1 MNNYIQVDHY
11 LQELKARGD
20 LSKSAIIWEL
30 ALACVEW
37 PYVFG
42 AAGALCTPKNRKERA
57 SAAHP
62 TIVSSCQVLNGKR
75 DSCSGC
81 KWLPDGV
88 NVRQYDCR
96 GFTRWCAAQVGITIR
111 GAGATSQ
118 WDDDRNWSQKGQIAN
133 MPKDQL
139 VCLFVRKDTKM
150 DHTGWGYNQETIE
163 CSNGVQ
169 HFTKRNKKW
178 THWAVPKGLE
188 GGVIPLPEFKPT
200 IKRGSKGQ
208 DVTELQQDL
217 LILGYSLPKYGADGD
232 FGRETEAALKQ
243 FQTDSGLT
251 PDGVCGPLTWE
262 AIREI
267 MGSDPSNYFTV
278 TIPHL
283 SEKDAMQ
290 LLALYPAGSMKK
302 EAGENA

>member
-1 MNNYIQVDHY
+1 MNNYIQVD
-11 LQELKARGD
+11 LFIDDLKKQGKSR
-20 LSKSAIIWEL
+20 SAIIWEL
-30 ALACVEW
+30 ALSCTEW

-42 AAGALCTPKNRKERA
+42 AAGGLCTPTNRKERA

-62 TIVSSCQVLNGKR
+62 TIVSSCQVLNGKK

-81 KWLPDGV
+81 KWLPGGV
-88 NVRQYDCR
+88 NVRQFDCR
-96 GFTRWCAAQVGITIR
+96 GFTRWTAAQVGITIR

-118 WDDDRNWSQKGQIAN
+118 WDDDRNWAQKGQIGN

-139 VCLFVRKDTKM
+139 VCLFVRKDAKM
-150 DHTGWGYNQETIE
+150 DHTGWGWNQETIE

-178 THWAVPKGLE
+178 THWAIPKGLE
-188 GGVIPLPEFKPT
+188 GVVPMPTKPT
-200 IKRGSKGQ
+200 IRRGSKGQ
-208 DVTELQQDL
+208 DVMELQQDL
-217 LILGYSLPKYGADGD
+217 LLMGYPLPKFGADGD
-232 FGRETEAALKQ
+232 FGKETEIALKQ
-243 FQTDSGLT
+243 FQLACGLN
-251 PDGVCGPLTWE
+251 PDGVCGPLTWS

-267 MGSDPSNYFTV
+267 MGSDPADRYTV

-283 SEKDAMQ
+283 AEKEAME
-290 LLALYPAGSMKK
+290 LLEHYPSGTMER